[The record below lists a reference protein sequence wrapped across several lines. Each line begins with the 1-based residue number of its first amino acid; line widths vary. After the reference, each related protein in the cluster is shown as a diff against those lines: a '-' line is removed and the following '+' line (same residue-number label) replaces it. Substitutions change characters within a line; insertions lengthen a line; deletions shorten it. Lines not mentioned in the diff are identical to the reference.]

1 MDCNPYHRTGLKQFC
16 LSIVLSNNNS
26 DNTKVIKEHNWSSQG
41 GFIFGTS
48 WSLDWFWNISFL
60 FPFYCLVFKEITDS
74 TRKEQKKQK
83 KKKHPKNL
91 WQNQTYF
98 HSWAISEGHILL
110 YIIRPLWFILMFR
123 DKLLSQQHF
132 YISLYQ
138 CPSIKLTVMLI
149 THTELIPCLSI
160 RSSWALE
167 PIAFPR
173 YLSMPLP

>member
-41 GFIFGTS
+41 GFIFGIS

-83 KKKHPKNL
+83 KKNTPK
-91 WQNQTYF
+91 TCDK
-98 HSWAISEGHILL
+98 IKPI
-110 YIIRPLWFILMFR
+110 FILERFLR
-123 DKLLSQQHF
+123 VIFF
-132 YISLYQ
+132 YILSGLSDLYW
-138 CPSIKLTVMLI
+138 CSEIN
-149 THTELIPCLSI
+149 
-160 RSSWALE
+160 
-167 PIAFPR
+167 F
-173 YLSMPLP
+173 YLSNISTFPYISAHPLNSQWCWSHIQN